1 MRNIPTFSLD
11 DVVVRYTGICAQ
23 GAYKDDPVV
32 GYGHYSVKGHHYIY
46 GHLTAEETEVCHWYR
61 VKPDD
66 IILEVITKQER
77 MAARQTARLRR
88 RTEHLADYGTDG
100 LRDANYVE

>member
-32 GYGHYSVKGHHYIY
+32 GYGHYCVKGHHYIY

-61 VKPDD
+61 VKADD
-66 IILEVITKQER
+66 IIMEVVSR
-77 MAARQTARLRR
+77 RGHVAARSAAIKR

-100 LRDANYVE
+100 LRDANYVS